1 MITENILKLWYVLD
15 EVRKR
20 AEKLVC
26 LAYTS
31 LSINTAAGL
40 MGCSP
45 EDVIAQHKDWIV
57 DNQMIMPVR
66 PPPSPVQVTSSEEQ
80 LSKLTEFV
88 SFLEN

>member
-1 MITENILKLWYVLD
+1 MCIRD
-15 EVRKR
+15 SRKR

-31 LSINTAAGL
+31 LSVNTAAGL
-40 MGCSP
+40 MGCTA
-45 EDVIAQHKDWIV
+45 EEVISQHKDWVVENHI
-57 DNQMIMPVR
+57 ITPVL
-66 PPPSPVQVTSSEEQ
+66 PPTSPVQVTSSEEQ